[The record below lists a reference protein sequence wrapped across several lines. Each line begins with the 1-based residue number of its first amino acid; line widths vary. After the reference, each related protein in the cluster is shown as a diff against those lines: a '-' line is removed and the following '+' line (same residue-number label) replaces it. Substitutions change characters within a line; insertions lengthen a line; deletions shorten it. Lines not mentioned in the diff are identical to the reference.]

1 MIIGMSGIAGSGKDS
16 CANIIIKNDTVHICS
31 YSFPASVKTIK

>member
-16 CANIIIKNDTVHICS
+16 TANIIIKKRNR
-31 YSFPASVKTIK
+31 FNKKRKIKNKQRK